1 MGGKTG
7 GGINISEHL
16 ARKMEARIKNQLGEA
31 AQPQRR
37 NIFISFQNEDR
48 GEVELLRGQAKNEN
62 SALEFNDWSLRKP
75 FNSER
80 AEYIRQG
87 IRQRIQQ
94 SSVTVVYV
102 GQSTHKSQWVDWE
115 IRESLK
121 LGKGIVAVHKGE
133 SSPRTLPAAI
143 SEHNIRVVSW
153 RPVKGFVDAVNRAA
167 EGRSE

>member
-16 ARKMEARIKNQLGEA
+16 ARKMEAHIKDKLGEA
-31 AQPQRR
+31 AKPQRR
-37 NIFISFQNEDR
+37 NVFISFQNEDK

-62 SALEFNDWSLRKP
+62 SSLEFNDWSLRKP

-94 SSVTVVYV
+94 SSVTVVYL
-102 GQSTHKSQWVDWE
+102 GQTTHKSQWVDWE

-121 LGKGIVAVHKGE
+121 LGKGVVAVHKGNA
-133 SSPRTLPAAI
+133 PPHTLPAAI
-143 SEHNIRVVSW
+143 SEHGIRVVSW
-153 RPVKGFVDAVNRAA
+153 RPVKGFVDAVNKAT
-167 EGRSE
+167 EEHPE